1 MKDEEATLT
10 SRETLKLIQF
20 FAIISVSFSVTYDRL
35 EKRMSTHRARP
46 PVGKEKN
53 RKISQ
58 DAYQYKVFISV
69 QS

>member
-20 FAIISVSFSVTYDRL
+20 FAITSFSVTYDRL

-58 DAYQYKVFISV
+58 HAYQYKVFISV